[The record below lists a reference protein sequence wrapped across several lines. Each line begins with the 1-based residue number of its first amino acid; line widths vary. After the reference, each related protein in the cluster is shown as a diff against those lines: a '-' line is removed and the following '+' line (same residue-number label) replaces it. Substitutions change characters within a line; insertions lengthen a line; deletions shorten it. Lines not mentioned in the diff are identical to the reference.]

1 MVKKKPIILPGHPG
15 LFFRYLLFLFLIFEC
30 ACSPSK
36 KMAKTLPAAVPAA
49 DTLRAKTAPLPEKKN
64 ESVKTDPFLEDL
76 LKQYPQYFDSILQNR
91 DAMRVQII
99 YTQIDRG
106 ANNIPRFRNYFF
118 NVNED
123 QYFYPASTVKLP
135 IAALALQKIHEL
147 GIAGLDRKTTMI
159 TESAYSGQSAVYQDP
174 TAPDGR
180 PSLEQ
185 YIRKIFLI
193 SDNDAFN
200 RLYEFL
206 GQEYINDQ
214 LHKMGYSEA
223 QIMHRLELTMTGD
236 ENRHTNPVQFRDS
249 SNLIIYDQAAQY
261 NEASFPGRNDFLGAG
276 FYRNDSLI
284 GGPMDFSRK
293 NHIGLESLHN
303 ILRSILVPRSV
314 GAGQRFDISN
324 EDYQFLK
331 QYMSEW
337 PRESNS
343 PSYDSNYYDAYCKFI
358 LLGSDKDNPS
368 PANIRIF
375 NKVGDAYGFLLDIA
389 YVADFANKVEF
400 MLSAVIYCN
409 KDGII
414 NDDHYDYE
422 ELGYPFMKRLGEVI
436 YDYELKRNRKHP
448 PDLSEFQ
455 IKYN

>member
-1 MVKKKPIILPGHPG
+1 
-15 LFFRYLLFLFLIFEC
+15 
-30 ACSPSK
+30 
-36 KMAKTLPAAVPAA
+36 MAKTLPAAVPAA

-206 GQEYINDQ
+206 G
-214 LHKMGYSEA
+214 
-223 QIMHRLELTMTGD
+223 
-236 ENRHTNPVQFRDS
+236 
-249 SNLIIYDQAAQY
+249 
-261 NEASFPGRNDFLGAG
+261 RN
-276 FYRNDSLI
+276 I
-284 GGPMDFSRK
+284 
-293 NHIGLESLHN
+293 
-303 ILRSILVPRSV
+303 
-314 GAGQRFDISN
+314 
-324 EDYQFLK
+324 
-331 QYMSEW
+331 
-337 PRESNS
+337 
-343 PSYDSNYYDAYCKFI
+343 
-358 LLGSDKDNPS
+358 
-368 PANIRIF
+368 
-375 NKVGDAYGFLLDIA
+375 
-389 YVADFANKVEF
+389 
-400 MLSAVIYCN
+400 
-409 KDGII
+409 
-414 NDDHYDYE
+414 
-422 ELGYPFMKRLGEVI
+422 
-436 YDYELKRNRKHP
+436 
-448 PDLSEFQ
+448 
-455 IKYN
+455 